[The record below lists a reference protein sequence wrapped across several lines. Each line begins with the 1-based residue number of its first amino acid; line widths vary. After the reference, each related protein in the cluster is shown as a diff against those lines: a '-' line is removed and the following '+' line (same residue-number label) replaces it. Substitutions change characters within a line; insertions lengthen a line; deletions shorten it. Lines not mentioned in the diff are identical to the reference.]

1 VDKQKPVDLS
11 LKDKA
16 AQKAL
21 GLWAAKCAEH
31 VLPLFEAQYP
41 EDARPREAIRTL
53 REWVRT
59 GEFHMAVIR
68 GASLGA
74 HAAAREVKPA
84 DDAAR
89 FAARAAG
96 QAVGTAHVAAHAL
109 GAALYAIKAV
119 AALDPARAQAA
130 AARER
135 AWQARRV
142 PEDLREWVDNGLREK
157 QQILPANLRVLVNQ
171 SARLENK

>member
-1 VDKQKPVDLS
+1 MDKQKPVDLT

-31 VLPLFEAQYP
+31 VLPLFEEQCP
-41 EDARPREAIRTL
+41 NDPRPREAIQTL
-53 REWVRT
+53 REWVKT

-74 HAAAREVKPA
+74 HAAAREAKLA
-84 DDAAR
+84 DSAAC

-96 QAVGTAHVAAHAL
+96 QAVATAHVPAHAL

-119 AALDPARAQAA
+119 AAIDADQAQAA

-135 AWQARRV
+135 AWQSKRV
-142 PEDLREWVDNGLREK
+142 PGDLREWVDNGLREK
-157 QQILPANLRVLVNQ
+157 QQILPANLRILVDQ
-171 SARLENK
+171 SVRLRNR